1 MNWRDYAFRTPRF
14 GLTGR
19 ADDGAVS
26 DLRNLKM
33 VLETTVPIPK
43 TK

>member
-1 MNWRDYAFRTPRF
+1 MNLRDYAFRAPRF

-26 DLRNLKM
+26 DFRDLKM
-33 VLETTVPIPK
+33 ILETMVPISK